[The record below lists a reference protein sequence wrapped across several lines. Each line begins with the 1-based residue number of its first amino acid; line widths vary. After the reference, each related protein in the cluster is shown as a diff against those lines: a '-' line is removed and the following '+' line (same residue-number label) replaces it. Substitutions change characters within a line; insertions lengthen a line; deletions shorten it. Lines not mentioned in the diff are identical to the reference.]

1 MGDTLIGKR
10 LPLLDGPDKVAGRHV
25 FGADFSVPGMLWGRV
40 LRSPVPHA
48 RLLSVDASR
57 AEKLPGVY
65 AVVTGRSMNFPK
77 YSVAGQKLL
86 DDQVLA
92 TGKVHYVGDEIAA
105 VAAVDTDT
113 AEEAVRLI
121 SVEYEELPSVFD
133 PVEAMKPDAPL
144 VHEEFGSNI
153 AVTMDFERG
162 NLKKGF
168 LEADAIVEDE
178 FTSPMVHQGYL
189 EPQSGVAAWYGDRLT
204 LWISMQTPE
213 LARITYSN
221 GLGIT
226 PDRIRVIQMPMGG
239 AFGGKLEYKTH
250 MIAAVLAKFAGRP
263 VKIVNT
269 RREEFMAGTPRVPM
283 RIHIRVGAKKDG
295 TLVAKETR
303 IIAGNGAYTNY
314 GPGIMLSAAHRN
326 DNLYRL
332 RNIHTR
338 AQLVWTNTV
347 GTGCFRGFGN
357 PQSHFAFE
365 SALDMLAVE
374 LNMDPAELR
383 LKNATQTGDLT
394 AHGWVIGSCGLSDCV
409 RESIRIAGWAE
420 KWPKQAASGAGAVA
434 AAGGAAPADADEGR
448 YARGIGVACCLHVSG
463 NRTFLPYFDGASA
476 FIRINEQGRVLVQ
489 VGETDLGQGARTVFA
504 QMAAEELGIPIEWV
518 HIATVDTDISPH
530 GLGTFGDRATTL
542 GGNAVKKA
550 AEAAREKLLAWAAQA
565 MMSKE
570 VAQPAAAAAG
580 GRALRVVESKR
591 RIRKEDLKIK
601 DGVIYWPE
609 DPEMRMTIQEAA
621 CQYSYDHAGATLTA
635 EGDFVVPGVSMV
647 HPDTK
652 YGNISCAYP
661 FVAQVAEV
669 EVDRLTGKV
678 KVLRISAAHDLGKT
692 INPLLSEGQVE
703 GALAQG
709 LGFATSEQIVMD
721 HGRVTADTF
730 RRYHMPRITDM
741 PLVGTVFVESDDP
754 VGPYGAKGLAEP
766 ALTPT
771 APAIANAVYHAVG
784 VRIKDLPVT
793 ADKVLA
799 ALEEKR
805 AREKCG
811 A

>member
-1 MGDTLIGKR
+1 MD
-10 LPLLDGPDKVAGRHV
+10 
-25 FGADFSVPGMLWGRV
+25 
-40 LRSPVPHA
+40 
-48 RLLSVDASR
+48 
-57 AEKLPGVY
+57 
-65 AVVTGRSMNFPK
+65 FPK

-105 VAAVDTDT
+105 VAATDADT
-113 AEEAVRLI
+113 AEEAAGLI
-121 SVEYEELPSVFD
+121 SVEYEELPAVFD
-133 PVEAMKPDAPL
+133 PVEAMKPGAPL
-144 VHEEFGSNI
+144 VHEEFATNI

-162 NLKKGF
+162 NLNKGF
-168 LEADAIVEDE
+168 LEAYAVVEDE
-178 FTSPMVHQGYL
+178 FTTPMVHQGYL
-189 EPQSGVAAWYGDRLT
+189 EPQSGVAAWHGDRLT

-213 LARITYSN
+213 LARITYAN

-239 AFGGKLEYKTH
+239 AFGGKLEYKMH
-250 MIAAVLAKFAGRP
+250 MIAAVLAKFARRP

-283 RIHIRVGAKKDG
+283 RIHMRVGAKKDG
-295 TLVAKETR
+295 TLVAKETH

-314 GPGIMLSAAHRN
+314 GPGIMLSAAHRH

-332 RNIHTR
+332 DNIHTR
-338 AQLVWTNTV
+338 AQLVWTNTA

-374 LNMDPAELR
+374 LAMDPAELR

-394 AHGWVIGSCGLSDCV
+394 VHGWVIGSCGLSDCV
-409 RESIRIAGWAE
+409 RESTRIAGWAE
-420 KWPKQAASGAGAVA
+420 KWPNRVTGSVRTRDVA
-434 AAGGAAPADADEGR
+434 AAEGR
-448 YARGIGVACCLHVSG
+448 FARGIGMACCLHVSG

-489 VGETDLGQGARTVFA
+489 VGETDLGQGSRTVFA
-504 QMAAEELGIPIEWV
+504 QMAAEELGIPVEWV
-518 HIATVDTDISPH
+518 DIATVDTDISPH

-542 GGNAVKKA
+542 GGNAVRKA
-550 AEAAREKLLAWAAQA
+550 AQAAREKLLAWSAQA

-570 VAQPAAAAAG
+570 GAQPAAASAAG
-580 GRALRVVESKR
+580 GRSLRMVEPTR

-601 DGVIYWPE
+601 DGVIHLPE
-609 DPEMRMTIQEAA
+609 DPDMRMTVQEAV
-621 CQYSYDHAGATLTA
+621 CQYSYDHAGSTLNA

-647 HPDTK
+647 HPETK

-669 EVDRLTGKV
+669 EVDRLTGEV
-678 KVLRISAAHDLGKT
+678 KVLSVFAAHDLGRT
-692 INPLLSEGQVE
+692 INPLLAEGQVQ

-709 LGFATSEQIVMD
+709 LGFATTEQMVI
-721 HGRVTADTF
+721 HEGRVTSDTF

-741 PLVGTVFVESDDP
+741 PSIGTVFVESDDP

-784 VRIKDLPVT
+784 VRIKDLPIT
-793 ADKVLA
+793 ADKVLM
-799 ALEEKR
+799 ALEGKEKLGE
-805 AREKCG
+805 ARRR
-811 A
+811 

>member
-1 MGDTLIGKR
+1 MSDTLIGKR
-10 LPLLDGPDKVAGRHV
+10 LATLDGPDKVTGRQV
-25 FGADFSVPGMLWGRV
+25 FGADFALQGMLWGRV
-40 LRSPVPHA
+40 LRSPLPHA
-48 RLLSVDASR
+48 RLLSVDTSR
-57 AEKLPGVY
+57 ADALPGVY

-92 TGKVHYVGDEIAA
+92 TDKVHYVGDEIAA
-105 VAAVDTDT
+105 VAAVDLDT
-113 AEEAVRLI
+113 AEEAIRLI
-121 SVEYEELPSVFD
+121 SVEYEELPAVFD
-133 PVEAMKPDAPL
+133 PVEAMLPGAPL

-162 NLKKGF
+162 HVSRGF

-178 FTSPMVHQGYL
+178 FTTPMVHQGYL

-213 LARITYSN
+213 LARITYAN

-239 AFGGKLEYKTH
+239 AFGGKLEYKMH

-269 RREEFMAGTPRVPM
+269 RREEFMAGTPRIPM
-283 RIHIRVGAKKDG
+283 RIRMRVGAKSDG
-295 TLVAKETR
+295 TLVAKETH

-314 GPGIMLSAAHRN
+314 GPGIMLSAAHRH

-332 RNIHTR
+332 GNIHTR

-365 SALDMLAVE
+365 SVLDMLAVE
-374 LNMDPAELR
+374 LSMDPAELR

-409 RESIRIAGWAE
+409 RESTRIAGWAE
-420 KWPKQAASGAGAVA
+420 KWPKRVTTGAGARDV
-434 AAGGAAPADADEGR
+434 AAGGGR
-448 YARGIGVACCLHVSG
+448 FARGIGMACCLHVSG

-489 VGETDLGQGARTVFA
+489 VGETDLGQGSRTVFA
-504 QMAAEELGIPIEWV
+504 QMAAEELGIPVEWV
-518 HIATVDTDISPH
+518 HVATVDTDISPH

-550 AEAAREKLLAWAAQA
+550 AQAAREKLLAWSAHA

-570 VAQPAAAAAG
+570 GAQPAAASAAG
-580 GRALRVVESKR
+580 GRSLRMVEPTR

-601 DGVIYWPE
+601 DGVIHLPE
-609 DPEMRMTIQEAA
+609 DPDVRMTIQEAV
-621 CQYSYDHAGATLTA
+621 CQYSYDHAGSTLNA

-669 EVDRLTGKV
+669 EVDRLTGEV
-678 KVLRISAAHDLGKT
+678 KVLRVSAAHDLGRT
-692 INPLLSEGQVE
+692 INPLLAEGQVQ

-709 LGFATSEQIVMD
+709 LGFATTEQMVTRN
-721 HGRVTADTF
+721 GRVTADTF

-741 PLVGTVFVESDDP
+741 PAIGTVFVESDDP

-771 APAIANAVYHAVG
+771 APAIASAVYHAVG
-784 VRIKDLPVT
+784 VRIKDLPIT
-793 ADKVLA
+793 ADKVLM
-799 ALEEKR
+799 ALEAKEKLGK
-805 AREKCG
+805 ARRR
-811 A
+811 